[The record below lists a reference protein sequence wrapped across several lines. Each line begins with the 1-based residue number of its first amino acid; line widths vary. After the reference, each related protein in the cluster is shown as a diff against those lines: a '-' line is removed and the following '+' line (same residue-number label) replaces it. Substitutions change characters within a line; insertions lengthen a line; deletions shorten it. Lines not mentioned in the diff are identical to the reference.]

1 MVAWVFRL
9 FEKITVHLH
18 IYMHENDY
26 IYFIHFRLADVPT
39 IHGFTMYSRMQGSL
53 KRRVG
58 IRVLCKDSTFV
69 VC

>member
-1 MVAWVFRL
+1 MVAWVFWL

-26 IYFIHFRLADVPT
+26 MNFIHFRLADVPA
-39 IHGFTMYSRMQGSL
+39 IHGFTMYSRIKGSL
-53 KRRVG
+53 KHRVG

-69 VC
+69 VR